1 MKALLKHQS
10 HRIFHFSLFTFPLE
24 SSCFQSQSHCLLHAK
39 HDVHVLHRLSDGAFQ
54 EVVDGRGYEQL
65 VAKLVAMYERLVG
78 VHHLLHVDGVV
89 HIVGEGSVLVKVL
102 ICLHDL
108 LYRHVR
114 LYDLCGEDAAG
125 EVAAVGNEVDL
136 GIELTL
142 HLLQTLADLWHM
154 LVAERLI
161 YAHVV
166 VAPREMCRCAGFLAC
181 SRAARYGVNGDVALH
196 DAQLGGWQQTQLY
209 AGGKAAWVG
218 HMLCSGNA
226 LAVNLGQTIYIVVVG
241 SC

>member
-1 MKALLKHQS
+1 M
-10 HRIFHFSLFTFPLE
+10 
-24 SSCFQSQSHCLLHAK
+24 
-39 HDVHVLHRLSDGAFQ
+39 D
-54 EVVDGRGYEQL
+54 
-65 VAKLVAMYERLVG
+65 ERLVG

-89 HIVGEGSVLVKVL
+89 HIVGEGGVLVKVL

-114 LYDLCGEDAAG
+114 LYDLCGEDATG
-125 EVAAVGNEVDL
+125 EVAAVGYEVDL
-136 GIELTL
+136 GVELTL

-181 SRAARYGVNGDVALH
+181 SRAARYGVHGDVARH
-196 DAQLGGWQQTQLY
+196 DTQLCCWQQTELN
-209 AGGKAAWVG
+209 ACRETSGVG

-226 LAVNLGQTIYIVVVG
+226 LAVYLGQTIHIVVVG
-241 SC
+241 SRQAEVLCEVYNLHV